1 MIKALLIGGGVTLIG
16 MIGVG
21 ALGLK
26 SAVDL
31 DYRGQSEQD
40 QQRFLD
46 GVAKGFS
53 DGFAVSAG
61 DQAKITYLTA
71 SAANDTIAA
80 DIKFANPA
88 IEQIN
93 GVATENLRKQLF
105 SQYCNYLAG
114 EKLNDSGVTLK
125 LRLMRPSGAPITT
138 VLFNEATCAAHKS
151 ARG

>member
-1 MIKALLIGGGVTLIG
+1 LNRHKH
-16 MIGVG
+16 VG
-21 ALGLK
+21 Y
-26 SAVDL
+26 VDK
-31 DYRGQSEQD
+31 DC
-40 QQRFLD
+40 
-46 GVAKGFS
+46 
-53 DGFAVSAG
+53 
-61 DQAKITYLTA
+61 DQAKIAYLTA
-71 SAANDTIAA
+71 SSANDMIAA

-93 GVATENLRKQLF
+93 GLANENLRKKLF
-105 SQYCNYLAG
+105 SQYCNYFAG